1 MHKLLRRQL
10 SKFFGREGEVPPAL
24 TSFLEVVDAAYRQ
37 ADHDRILLER
47 SLDLTSTELLE
58 ANRELRVYASDLELR
73 VAERTAQLQ
82 TTNVSLE
89 LEIEE
94 RVAAERIISESEE
107 RYRSLFESSKDAIY
121 ISTPEG
127 RLVDINPAG
136 VELFGYDSAEDLLM
150 VDVGKDLYRHQEDRE
165 RFLNTVDSEG
175 FVRDGELAIIRK
187 DGEVINVLDTTTVV
201 RDEAGEVIAYRGIL
215 RDVTTQ
221 RRLDRELRQ
230 VQKMEA
236 VGRLA
241 GGVAHDFNNLL
252 TAIFAYATQ
261 LRRGLDEE
269 DHRRSYVDSI
279 ADAAER
285 GSVLTSRLLAF
296 GRRQVLRPVPLE
308 INAVVSEMRGG
319 LLRQVIPEDVE
330 LVIDL
335 DPEVGLVRVDPT
347 QFEQVVLNLAMNA
360 GDAMPDGG
368 RLTMRSSG
376 CHVGDTLLEDAPAL
390 EPGDYVRLTVED
402 TGTGISDPV
411 REHIFEPFFT
421 TKSAEHGTGL
431 GLATV
436 YSAVREC
443 GGLVEVNSELGE
455 GSSFDVYFPIYRG
468 TLEQAAPES
477 RPAVD
482 IVGNENLLLV
492 EDDPSVRVVLKEY
505 LEDQGYSVLTADDGE
520 DGLEVAR
527 RSDSSVDL
535 VLSDVVMPKMNGVE
549 LARALQSEIPEIKV
563 LLISGHTRDRKRVV
577 EESLSC
583 ASCSFLQKPF
593 TPQTLVTKIRELL
606 DE

>member
-1 MHKLLRRQL
+1 MHKLLSRQL

-24 TSFLEVVDAAYRQ
+24 ASFLEVVDAAYRQ

-82 TTNVSLE
+82 ATNVSLE

-94 RVAAERIISESEE
+94 RAAAERTISESEE

-121 ISTPEG
+121 ISTPDG

-136 VELFGYDSAEDLLM
+136 VELFGYDSAEELLM

-165 RFLNTVDSEG
+165 RFLGTVDSEG
-175 FVRDGELAIIRK
+175 FVRDGELAIVRK
-187 DGEVINVLDTTTVV
+187 DGEVINVLDTTSVV
-201 RDEAGEVIAYRGIL
+201 RDDAGEVIAYRGIL

-221 RRLDRELRQ
+221 RRLERELRQ
-230 VQKMEA
+230 VQKMDA

-252 TAIFAYATQ
+252 TAIFAYAEQ
-261 LRRGLDEE
+261 LRRSLHDE

-285 GSVLTSRLLAF
+285 GSALTSRLLAF
-296 GRRQVLRPVPLE
+296 GRRQGLRPVPLE
-308 INAVVSEMRGG
+308 INAVINDMRG

-335 DPEVGLVRVDPT
+335 DPEVGLVQVDQT
-347 QFEQVVLNLAMNA
+347 QFEQVVLNLTVNA

-368 RLTMRSSG
+368 RLTMRSSR

-390 EPGDYVRLTVED
+390 EPGDYVRLMVED
-402 TGTGISDPV
+402 TGTGISDSV
-411 REHIFEPFFT
+411 KEHIFEPFFT

-436 YSAVREC
+436 YTAVREC
-443 GGLVEVNSELGE
+443 GGLVEVNSELGV
-455 GSSFDVYFPIYRG
+455 GATFDVYLPVYCG
-468 TLEQAAPES
+468 TLEQAAPVS
-477 RPAVD
+477 RPDVK
-482 IVGNENLLLV
+482 IVGNESLLLV
-492 EDDPSVRVVLKEY
+492 EDDPSVRLVLKEY

-520 DGLEVAR
+520 AGLEVAR
-527 RSDSSVDL
+527 NSGSSVDL
-535 VLSDVVMPKMNGVE
+535 VLSDVVMPKMNGIE
-549 LARALQSEIPEIKV
+549 LARALRSETPEIKV
-563 LLISGHTRDRKRVV
+563 LLISGHTRERNRVV
-577 EESLSC
+577 EESLRCS
-583 ASCSFLQKPF
+583 SCSFLEKPF

>member
-24 TSFLEVVDAAYRQ
+24 VSFLEVVDAAYRQ

-94 RVAAERIISESEE
+94 RVAAERTISESEE

-136 VELFGYDSAEDLLM
+136 VELFGYDSAEELLM

-165 RFLNTVDSEG
+165 RFLTTVDSEG
-175 FVRDGELAIIRK
+175 FVRDGELAIVRK

-252 TAIFAYATQ
+252 TAIFAYAAQ

-296 GRRQVLRPVPLE
+296 GRRHVLRPVPLE

-330 LVIDL
+330 LVTDL

-421 TKSAEHGTGL
+421 TKSAENGTGL

-443 GGLVEVNSELGE
+443 GGLVEVNSELGK

-468 TLEQAAPES
+468 TLEQTPPES

-527 RSDSSVDL
+527 RSGSSVDL
-535 VLSDVVMPKMNGVE
+535 VLSDVVMPKMNGIE
-549 LARALQSEIPEIKV
+549 LARALRSETPEIKV
-563 LLISGHTRDRKRVV
+563 LLISGHTRDRKRVI